1 MYHKLG
7 MVSHT
12 WNPLTWEV
20 EVERLGVLGQSRL
33 QSEFKT
39 SLDYMKPSL
48 KKCIL
53 GIIPYCYRNILHSYT
68 LHPFKLHKQFP
79 IVDIY
84 HN

>member
-1 MYHKLG
+1 MYRKPG

-12 WNPLTWEV
+12 WNPLTWEA
-20 EVERLGVLGQSRL
+20 EVERLGVLGQSWL

-48 KKCIL
+48 KKKKCIL
-53 GIIPYCYRNILHSYT
+53 GIIPYLYRNI

>member
-1 MYHKLG
+1 MYRKPG

-12 WNPLTWEV
+12 WNPLTWEA
-20 EVERLGVLGQSRL
+20 EVERLGVLGQSWL

-53 GIIPYCYRNILHSYT
+53 GIAIEIYFTPVHFFPLNYT
-68 LHPFKLHKQFP
+68 NSFP
-79 IVDIY
+79 
-84 HN
+84 